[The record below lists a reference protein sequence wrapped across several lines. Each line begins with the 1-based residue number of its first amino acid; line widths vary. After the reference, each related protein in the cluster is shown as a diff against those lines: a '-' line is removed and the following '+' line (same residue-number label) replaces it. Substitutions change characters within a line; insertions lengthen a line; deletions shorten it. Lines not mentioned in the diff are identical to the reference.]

1 MIHNE
6 FAAEPSR
13 RPMRSRLR
21 YGKRHLEVEVRLDL
35 FQLAFTDFS
44 SAAEAFAASLSD
56 EVHRNFAFR
65 YLKYLQDI
73 AQGRTLV
80 QPNRFG
86 VGPAYRL
93 IRAKLDRLFDLSFL
107 STDRKIAA

>member
-1 MIHNE
+1 MIHYG
-6 FAAEPSR
+6 FQCSAVQQA
-13 RPMRSRLR
+13 MRARLP
-21 YGKRHLEVEVRLDL
+21 YGKRHLQVEVRADS
-35 FQLAFTDFS
+35 FESAFTDFS
-44 SAAEAFAASLSD
+44 GAAEAFAASLSD

-65 YLKYLQDI
+65 YLKYLQDT

-80 QPNRFG
+80 QPNRFA

-93 IRAKLDRLFDLSFL
+93 IRAELDRLFDLSFL

>member
-1 MIHNE
+1 MIHDD
-6 FAAEPSR
+6 FDGALSS

-21 YGKRHLEVEVRLDL
+21 YGKRHLQVEVRVDL
-35 FQLAFTDFS
+35 FESAFTDFS
-44 SAAEAFAASLSD
+44 GAAEAFAASLSD

-65 YLKYLQDI
+65 YLTYLQHI

-80 QPNRFG
+80 KPDGFEL
-86 VGPAYRL
+86 GPACRL
-93 IRAKLDRLFDLSFL
+93 ITAELDRLFDLSFL